1 MTNEINKDELMNK
14 LTLGLVLSITAPT
27 KETAQEATKLA
38 EQVIEMGL
46 THEDVE
52 ECKKR
57 AIARV
62 DGGGNPLEGLDGT
75 TH

>member
-1 MTNEINKDELMNK
+1 MKAQTSKSDPFSPTLSSSEAK
-14 LTLGLVLSITAPT
+14 LL
-27 KETAQEATKLA
+27 QEATKLA